1 MGFQDDLLVKNLP
14 VNAGGAGDAG
24 SISGEGRSPV
34 AGNGNPLESSCLEN
48 SRDRGSWW
56 VTFHRIAKSRTRLS
70 D

>member
-1 MGFQDDLLVKNLP
+1 MGFQHDLLVKNLP
-14 VNAGGAGDAG
+14 VNAGDEG

-34 AGNGNPLESSCLEN
+34 VGNGNPLEYSCLES

-56 VTFHRIAKSRTRLS
+56 VTFHRIAKSRTQLS